1 VFFLRRGNLSLKE
14 GRLKLTKQER
24 KLVLSP
30 VINSSDNGTMENR
43 RDCNC
48 PCHSGSVAVHP
59 VPCCDGVLGY
69 LKRKPKA
76 NSKLKKGEKKA
87 SQ

>member
-1 VFFLRRGNLSLKE
+1 MK
-14 GRLKLTKQER
+14 
-24 KLVLSP
+24 
-30 VINSSDNGTMENR
+30 NR

-48 PCHSGSVAVHP
+48 PCHSGSVLVHP
-59 VPCCDGVLGY
+59 VPCCDGFLGY

-76 NSKLKKGEKKA
+76 DSIPKKSEKKA